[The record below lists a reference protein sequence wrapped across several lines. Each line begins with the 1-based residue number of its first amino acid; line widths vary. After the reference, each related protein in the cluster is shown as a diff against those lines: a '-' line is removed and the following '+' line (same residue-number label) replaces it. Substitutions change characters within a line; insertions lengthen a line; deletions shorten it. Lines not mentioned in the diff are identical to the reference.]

1 MDSKKI
7 EEAAKAL
14 EGLSYHDWQK
24 IKMSVEL
31 VFAKKKGEFEW
42 ELKLSS
48 GDEIVK
54 TIHQQFG

>member
-1 MDSKKI
+1 MDSKEI

-24 IKMSVEL
+24 IKMSVDV
-31 VFAKKKGEFEW
+31 VFAKKKGEFER

>member
-1 MDSKKI
+1 MDTKKI

-24 IKMSVEL
+24 IKISVD
-31 VFAKKKGEFEW
+31 VAFAKKKGEFER

-48 GDEIVK
+48 GDEIV
-54 TIHQQFG
+54 TAIRAQFG

>member
-24 IKMSVEL
+24 IKMSIDA
-31 VFAKKKGEFEW
+31 VFAKKKGEFER

-48 GDEIVK
+48 GDEIV
-54 TIHQQFG
+54 TAIRVQFG

>member
-1 MDSKKI
+1 MNTKKI
-7 EEAAKAL
+7 EEAAKSL

-24 IKMSVEL
+24 IKMSVDAA
-31 VFAKKKGEFEW
+31 FAKKKGEFER

>member
-1 MDSKKI
+1 MDGKKI

-24 IKMSVEL
+24 IKMSVDV
-31 VFAKKKGEFEW
+31 VFAKKKGEFER

-48 GDEIVK
+48 GDEIV
-54 TIHQQFG
+54 TAIRVQFG

>member
-24 IKMSVEL
+24 IKISVDAA
-31 VFAKKKGEFEW
+31 FTKKKGEFER

-48 GDEIVK
+48 GDEIV
-54 TIHQQFG
+54 TAIRVQFG